1 LIVYKLKS
9 IEAPYKLNANNYTYK
24 MMTKG
29 NKAKARTGMK
39 KRGRGKKSV
48 TIATTPPK
56 VNLFMKAKE
65 RGETEEPKVV
75 NRAYT
80 VKTKR
85 DFDGAV
91 ERFMNARD
99 ALEDAKSEHET
110 SWEELMD
117 ISIDKWAER
126 SKLDGAPCGTLML
139 HTKSGANVK
148 IIPTTR
154 FKVMTAD
161 QAAYLRK
168 IGYDWAIEEETTYSF
183 NQRILKKHMDK
194 ISQLIQECE
203 DIPEEDK
210 DRLFT
215 AKTKYLVK
223 KTNIDTDKR
232 FSLPSLIRDLGRVFM
247 LKCPKLTK

>member
-1 LIVYKLKS
+1 MRHLINLTQTT
-9 IEAPYKLNANNYTYK
+9 TYK

-56 VNLFMKAKE
+56 VNLFTKAKE
-65 RGETEEPKVV
+65 RGESDEPTVV
-75 NRAYT
+75 KRAYT

-126 SKLDGAPCGTLML
+126 SELDGAPCGTLKL
-139 HTKSGANVK
+139 HTKTGANVR

-161 QAAYLRK
+161 QATYLRK

-203 DIPEEDK
+203 DIPEDDK
-210 DRLFT
+210 NRLFT

-223 KTNIDTDKR
+223 KTNINTDKR

-247 LKCPKLTK
+247 LKCPKVEEE